1 MKASTPLIEHRNFI
15 CARDD
20 LLRAADRSPPGGLI
34 FVIGPSG
41 AGKSELRYLAMRAL
55 AGDPRSWKRGQLPAI
70 AVRATLTDRNRF
82 NPKDLAMRMAMALRD
97 PDFSW
102 LIPRGDIADPDIVHM
117 AMDAREVSSA
127 WSSIRQYRTEHDLRL
142 EFERHGKAR
151 AVRWVFLEEAASLA
165 SVTKGQSV
173 FNYMLSYMQLAEEC
187 QLTLILMGTPR
198 AAALWQCHPDVSRRA
213 LFVWVNRYREDRA
226 DDHVPFA
233 RLVKTVQRR
242 YPFASATLALEH
254 LQLAIVNSAGSYG
267 ELEQL
272 FRRAD
277 MARARRGADHI
288 EARDL
293 KEAAYPQLQL
303 ERMWIEAKMFD
314 DLCAK
319 NSAPSDL
326 KYSTMEWG
334 RSQDADEK

>member
-1 MKASTPLIEHRNFI
+1 MTTATSLIEHPHFVG
-15 CARDD
+15 ARDD

-55 AGDPRSWKRGQLPAI
+55 AGDPRNWKRGQLPAI
-70 AVRATLTDRNRF
+70 AVRATLTERNRF
-82 NPKDLAMRMAMALRD
+82 NPKDLAMRMAMALRN

-102 LIPRGDIADPDIVHM
+102 LTPRGEIADPDVVHM
-117 AMDAREVSSA
+117 VMDAREISSE
-127 WSSIRQYRTEHDLRL
+127 WSAIRQYRTEHDLRL
-142 EFERHGKAR
+142 EFEMHGKAR
-151 AVRWVFLEEAASLA
+151 GVRWLFLEEAASLA

-173 FNYMLSYMQLAEEC
+173 FNYMLSYMQLAKEC

-213 LFVWVNRYREDRA
+213 LFVWVQRYRENRP
-226 DDHVPFA
+226 DDHLRFA
-233 RLVKTVQRR
+233 RLVKTIQKR
-242 YPFASATLALEH
+242 YPFASPTLALDH
-254 LQLAIVNSAGSYG
+254 LQLVIVNSAGSYG
-267 ELEQL
+267 EVEQL

-277 MARARRGADHI
+277 MARARRGTDHI

-293 KEAAYPQLQL
+293 EEAAYPKLQL
-303 ERMWIEAKMFD
+303 ERMWAEAKAFD

-319 NSAPSDL
+319 NPSPSEL
-326 KYSTMEWG
+326 AYSTLTWG
-334 RSQDADEK
+334 SSQDAGEK